1 MNKNLDRYISASILC
16 DVSWEREEHFR
27 NTTVFW
33 FSLYVW
39 FVMIGIAKGG
49 GGARGAWKV
58 KVFTYVSGRQWKR
71 LWKIGFF
78 GSYCLKTGLRYTP
91 SYLRPKV
98 KKILVFYFGNLMLQN
113 TGYYGKFPNSFIFK
127 NIITVR
133 TSTNVLLN

>member
-49 GGARGAWKV
+49 GGQRRLKGKSI
-58 KVFTYVSGRQWKR
+58 YVRFRKTMKKIMKNWI
-71 LWKIGFF
+71 LW
-78 GSYCLKTGLRYTP
+78 
-91 SYLRPKV
+91 
-98 KKILVFYFGNLMLQN
+98 ILVFKSWTGVLSFLSPAEGKKKLSFIYFGNLMLQN
-113 TGYYGKFPNSFIFK
+113 IQAHGKFPDSYIFQ

-133 TSTNVLLN
+133 ACTLFH